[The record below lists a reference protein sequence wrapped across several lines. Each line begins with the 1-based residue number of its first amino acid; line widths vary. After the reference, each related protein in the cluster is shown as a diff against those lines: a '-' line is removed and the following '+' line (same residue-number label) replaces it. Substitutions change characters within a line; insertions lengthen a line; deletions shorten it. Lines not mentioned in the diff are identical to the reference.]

1 MALFGISSHAQQ
13 RNVLRVP
20 DMTVKT
26 GNVQLP
32 VNIENT
38 DEIVGAQFDIT
49 LPTGITA
56 QTVGTLS
63 NRSNGHSVSVNKI
76 SNGNYRVLLHS
87 AQNKTVLGQSG
98 VMMYLPISIPTSFEE
113 GSEYPI
119 VISNAVLGKASGENV
134 LTEAISGKIRIAK
147 MPDLVV
153 NKVTCDKQEFA
164 PGEHIF
170 CSWQVGNIGEI
181 ATSGGWSEQISLVSE
196 DGSLSKIVATTNYDG
211 ILEANATVSRQA
223 EISLPY
229 LLGIDGPVRVQVQIV
244 STSKTGEIA
253 SAQGNN
259 TKQTDESVTVKKS
272 LIIEISPNC
281 INEEDP
287 ARIAL
292 LITRT
297 GNWNTKETFNLS
309 ASADSRISLPES
321 ITIPA
326 NQSGTAVYFN
336 VKDNDVV
343 DDNQT
348 VHISVSGNNYPEI
361 ESSLDIIDNEYPSL
375 HLEASKKEITE
386 GETFQL
392 TISTDH
398 VSGQPINVMLTS
410 QNNHRFD
417 FPSTAIIPAG
427 ETSVNVSV
435 ITKDDDLPSEILSNL
450 FTASAQNHNKA
461 ELVVDLADNDMPVLE
476 LTLTPTT
483 VQESVG
489 VIAVA
494 GILRRT
500 TNKDSKITV
509 KLTDDANGGLYF
521 GNRSLELAKGVEEV
535 HFNFGPVDNAIVDQD
550 RTYTITAAVWLSSCG
565 CSATGESAGYVTA
578 QLTVLD
584 NDGPALSI
592 ATSEKTLK
600 EGGKTNLTISR
611 NTTDT
616 SSPLAI
622 TLSTNYEEGLSY
634 EHNTVIPAG
643 EQTVSVELTS
653 AANALQGD
661 SHTVIFTV
669 KADNYASGT
678 CYMMVTDQTL
688 PDASFKGVAAVNV
701 SDNSALES
709 AEVGSKA
716 KLTFELTNDG
726 AATLPAETPV
736 KVYLKGQQSA
746 IGTIYTSEEIPVG
759 ETLTISKVISL
770 PSAVGNHSYY
780 AVVNAD
786 NSVSELSYTN
796 NTSVETTIR
805 TIAPFSATVKTNK
818 SVYKQGEKVFINGQ
832 LSGNGTA
839 NAQIDLYVINEG
851 ARQVK
856 NVVTDAQG
864 AFSCEWELYAL
875 QAGEF
880 IVGACYPNEG
890 LTTEMASFYVYGL
903 KRSNNS
909 YIAYQIAEGETI
921 SGSIQFYNPGEFALS
936 ELKAEV
942 IECPKNCEAEIFFP
956 TTINGRETVQLNYV
970 LKGIKP
976 SDEVKWE
983 EVKIQ
988 ITAKEDVDLQS
999 IIYFYC
1005 YSNTAQLT
1013 TSNNQINT
1021 SVTKG
1026 STRDYTIQI
1035 VNVGKGASGKITL
1048 ALPEF
1053 MSCASGNTL
1062 PSMNNNDT
1070 TNIVIQISTDDKME
1084 LNLPV
1089 TGRIGI
1095 SCENGNGLSIP
1106 YSVEPVSE
1114 EIGKLIVDVC
1124 DEFTYNTS
1132 DAPHVSGAEVI
1143 ISHPYTG
1150 VEIAK
1155 GTTNDTGTFTIDL
1168 PAGYYK
1174 VKVTAERH
1182 ENYDNYCYIDPSRT
1196 EKLVANI
1203 AYLTTTMNYDLEETD
1218 IEDQYEIISTVKYE
1232 TNVPKPV
1239 VKITVPKRIDGDNM
1253 AIGDAVIIDMQLT
1266 NIGLMNAEEV
1276 TIELPSDM
1284 SGWKFEA
1291 LSHNEP
1297 FLLCPQQSVSVPIK
1311 ITRIENNQVR
1321 GIREDVKND
1330 YQNCYAGLAVWY
1342 ISRCGKDLKTNRGA
1356 EQIAIKTCVYSA
1368 IMQSIF
1374 SMIGSL
1380 SSYTPVPPGPPAPT
1394 PKPIIP
1400 PQPIRDPNP
1409 TVKKV
1414 IDICDPCTARILAN
1428 SMNVAACL
1436 LAKSYKAGII
1446 DDAVNNVVKWIQDE
1460 EITIK
1465 IPVDIPTDDGEISII
1480 PIDIPIPNN
1489 LNANNNPEI
1498 PDKPKRPSCPPRKRE
1513 KHPNLKEI
1521 TECLEKLLPD
1531 IIRDCFPELY
1541 YNIPTKSKH
1550 NTKRKNLSNRHETF
1564 IELTETYIKQLNAID
1579 SIYLCIY
1586 GDKIWYNDQ
1595 DSEKDDFITYV
1606 YNLDEGFIPSDEEI
1620 LEHKPSSVTMKQAKD
1635 YIFYVNGDSILSYKE
1650 EISKHINIYQDINKE
1665 AVENGYSSMSE
1676 FFDDAFN
1683 KYLES
1688 FEEEKSSSVCAS
1700 ITLQF
1705 KQSMR
1710 MTRQAFRGTLTMFNG
1725 HENLPINDLKMKLE
1739 VRNATT
1745 GQLATAR
1752 EFQIN
1757 AESLDGFTGELDLDY
1772 GWQLAANSTGVA
1784 KVLFIPSK
1792 FAAPSEPEDW
1802 TFVGSVTYIDPF
1814 TNLEVTRELAPVTL
1828 TVRPCPELDLD
1839 YFLQRDI
1846 YGDDPLT
1853 TEIVEPTVPAE
1864 LALIINNKGYG
1875 DATNVRMVTQ
1885 QPEIV
1890 ENEKGLLI
1898 DFEFVNSQLNG
1909 KATSELKIGENIPS
1923 EFGTIPAH
1931 SQMYAQWWFTSS
1943 LLGHFTEYK
1952 VEAKHITSFG
1962 NEDLSLIERVKPH
1975 ELIHGFTFNNEGQT
1989 LRGFLVNDVPDD
2001 EDLPEEIY
2009 FTNATQQEVHLASAI
2024 NMTKKGENVYELKIN
2039 ATEEAGWYY
2048 GSLLDPTFG
2057 KATLSK
2063 ITRANGTEIDVDN
2076 MWQTDRTLRDG
2087 KDPLYENRL
2096 HFVCN
2101 LPTEGEIFQLT
2112 FEPKPELELSVES
2125 FIGVPEEGS
2134 VLNEP
2139 LNSLNVKFNKPV
2151 KTETFTSEDI
2161 TLSCEGKNQNA
2172 SLITVEKLSEQE
2184 YQLNL
2189 NESSLSD
2196 GYYVLTV
2203 QTAGI
2208 EDEDGFTGATG
2219 KQATWLQY
2227 EGGKVDLIVK
2237 ASPAEGGSATPG
2249 TGRFDYDS
2257 DVTLS
2262 ATETEGY
2269 EFVEWLQDG
2278 QTISDEQEFTY
2289 HLVSNTELTA
2299 VFSIKNYKVEFDCN
2313 EEQGIIAGAST
2324 GIYNHGTQFELQ
2336 ATPKEGF
2343 LFEAWTVNGEI
2354 VGEEP
2359 ILTLTI
2365 DGAMK
2370 VEALFAKEIL
2380 YDLGD
2385 ANGDNSIDVG
2395 DISAIVNY
2403 IQQKAPANF
2412 VEEVADANSD
2422 GDIDV
2427 GDITAIVNLI
2437 VEAANNTSVQA
2448 RAMNV
2453 LSDAVSAP
2461 DIAKMNNVIFMPPV
2475 TIQPGEKLQA
2485 SIMMNNTSS
2494 ICGYQ
2499 FEIKLPEGITIPKD
2513 EDGFYSAELSTERTS
2528 AKKHSIFEVAKLTNG
2543 NYIVICSSTSNA
2555 TFQNNNG
2562 EVAKLTLAANADL
2575 PQGTYEVQLADVR
2588 MSDTEASVD
2597 HVGNITAYAIGQ
2609 QYARN
2614 VSADWGTL
2622 ALPYATQST
2631 DDVQLYQLAAADL
2644 SNGTL
2649 TVKPTDHVEA
2659 NTPCL
2664 FKRLDSEAQ
2673 TISFPVASN
2682 GVAKDVTVSTATDV
2696 NGWTFMGTY
2705 YNRTLIPAST
2715 SSIYYISNDHFW
2727 FANEA
2732 FEVGAFRGWFETAI
2746 AAVGSFR
2753 IVVSEDDI
2761 TAIEDL
2767 NGSENA
2773 SVVYDLQ
2780 GRRQQHAKP
2789 GDILIVNNK
2798 KQLVK

>member
-292 LITRT
+292 LLTRT

-392 TISTDH
+392 TISTDY
-398 VSGQPINVMLTS
+398 VSGLPINVMLTS

-417 FPSTAIIPAG
+417 FPSTAVIPAG

-435 ITKDDDLPSEILSNL
+435 ITKDDDLPSETLSNL

-521 GNRSLELAKGVEEV
+521 GTRSLELAKGVEEV

-622 TLSTNYEEGLSY
+622 TLSSNYEEGLSY

-643 EQTVSVELTS
+643 EQMVSVELTS

-688 PDASFKGVAAVNV
+688 PDASFKGIAAVNV

-746 IGTIYTSEEIPVG
+746 IGTIYTSDEIPVG
-759 ETLTISKVISL
+759 GTLTISKVISL

-864 AFSCEWELYAL
+864 AFSYEWELYAL

-903 KRSNNS
+903 KRSDNN
-909 YIAYQIAEGETI
+909 YITCQIADGETAA
-921 SGSIQFYNPGEFALS
+921 GSISFYNPGESNLTGV
-936 ELKAEV
+936 KAEI
-942 IECPKNCEAEIFFP
+942 IETPDNCIASVDIPSIVE
-956 TTINGRETVQLNYV
+956 GLQTVDLNYT
-970 LKGIKP
+970 LKGTKA
-976 SDEVKWE
+976 SKEVKWDEVK
-983 EVKIQ
+983 VKI
-988 ITAKEDVDLQS
+988 TANEDFALNTT
-999 IIYFYC
+999 ILFYC
-1005 YSNTAQLT
+1005 YNNTAFLT
-1013 TSNNQINT
+1013 SDLNRINAT
-1021 SVTKG
+1021 ITEG
-1026 STRDYTIQI
+1026 TTRDYTIHV
-1035 VNVGKGASGKITL
+1035 VNTGKGSSGNITL
-1048 ALPEF
+1048 NMPDF
-1053 MSCASGNTL
+1053 MNCVSGSTI
-1062 PSMNNNDT
+1062 PSLNYYDTATVVLRIKNND
-1070 TNIVIQISTDDKME
+1070 KMQ

-1089 TGRIGI
+1089 IGKIGI
-1095 SCENGNGLSIP
+1095 NCANGQGLSIP
-1106 YSVEPVSE
+1106 YTIEMVSE
-1114 EIGKLIVDVC
+1114 EQGKLIIDVC
-1124 DEFTYNTS
+1124 DEFTYNTAE
-1132 DAPHVSGAEVI
+1132 APHVSGAEVI

-1150 VEIAK
+1150 TEIAK
-1155 GTTNDTGTFTIDL
+1155 DTTNDAGTFSVDL

-1174 VKVTAERH
+1174 VVVNKENH
-1182 ENYDNYCYIDPSRT
+1182 ESYNNFCYVNPGKT
-1196 EKLVANI
+1196 EKVIANI
-1203 AYLTTTMNYDLEETD
+1203 SYQPITVEWNVEETE
-1218 IEDQYEIISTVKYE
+1218 IEDQYEIVSTVKYE

-1239 VKITVPKRIDGDNM
+1239 VKITLPERIDGDNM
-1253 AIGDAVIIDMQLT
+1253 AIGDAVLIDMQLT
-1266 NIGLMNAEEV
+1266 NVGLINAEDVELL
-1276 TIELPSDM
+1276 LPSDM
-1284 SGWKFEA
+1284 KEWKFEA

-1297 FLLCPQQSVSVPIK
+1297 FLLAPQQTVSVPIL
-1311 ITRIENNQVR
+1311 ITRIAEEQTSNSQNVPASRDIMNYFADQQHPLF
-1321 GIREDVKND
+1321 GTIGEDVANELIYDFPECVAGMAAAYKN
-1330 YQNCYAGLAVWY
+1330 
-1342 ISRCGKDLKTNRGA
+1342 RCGTELKDNKAAERLVLKTCIYSSLMQAAAVVINRIFGPGKPQPGGGSGGSGGGDPVYTDAPRTFDICNPCDAEKAERWINFLTGKSYLSNIDAIINHVVEGIQEGKTYKVVIKYGGEVVKEGGLELLDTFKEGA
-1356 EQIAIKTCVYSA
+1356 GTLVGYTFDIIELIKPCEESNNTNNSEQAN
-1368 IMQSIF
+1368 
-1374 SMIGSL
+1374 L
-1380 SSYTPVPPGPPAPT
+1380 SSRRKAPELSWQEQF
-1394 PKPIIP
+1394 K
-1400 PQPIRDPNP
+1400 
-1409 TVKKV
+1409 
-1414 IDICDPCTARILAN
+1414 
-1428 SMNVAACL
+1428 NVAETYVHQINALDSILLCL
-1436 LAKSYKAGII
+1436 YGDRI
-1446 DDAVNNVVKWIQDE
+1446 WYEEFDE
-1460 EITIK
+1460 EKAKFIK
-1465 IPVDIPTDDGEISII
+1465 YVTDLEDG
-1480 PIDIPIPNN
+1480 
-1489 LNANNNPEI
+1489 
-1498 PDKPKRPSCPPRKRE
+1498 
-1513 KHPNLKEI
+1513 H
-1521 TECLEKLLPD
+1521 
-1531 IIRDCFPELY
+1531 
-1541 YNIPTKSKH
+1541 
-1550 NTKRKNLSNRHETF
+1550 
-1564 IELTETYIKQLNAID
+1564 
-1579 SIYLCIY
+1579 
-1586 GDKIWYNDQ
+1586 
-1595 DSEKDDFITYV
+1595 
-1606 YNLDEGFIPSDEEI
+1606 IPSEQEI
-1620 LEHKPSSVTMKQAKD
+1620 LNHKPSSVTIAQAKA
-1635 YIFYVNGDSILSYKE
+1635 YVSHVINENQTILDELEKN
-1650 EISKHINIYQDINKE
+1650 INTYQTINE
-1665 AVENGYSSMSE
+1665 QAAENGFSSMTE
-1676 FFDDAFN
+1676 YFDNA
-1683 KYLES
+1683 
-1688 FEEEKSSSVCAS
+1688 FEECSKKYEEMRASSVCAS

-1705 KQSMR
+1705 KQTMTI
-1710 MTRQAFRGTLTMFNG
+1710 TRQAFKGTLIVFNG
-1725 HENLPINDLKMKLE
+1725 HESIPMKDVKLNLKVK
-1739 VRNATT
+1739 NAMT
-1745 GQLATAR
+1745 GAIATSR

-1757 AESLDGFTGELDLDY
+1757 TDNLVGFDGELNL
-1772 GWQLAANSTGVA
+1772 STGWTLNA
-1784 KVLFIPSK
+1784 KATGTATILFIPTK
-1792 FAAPSEPEDW
+1792 YAAPTEPVNW
-1802 TFVGSVTYIDPF
+1802 SFGGTLSYIDPF
-1814 TNLEVTRELAPVTL
+1814 TGLEVTRDLNPVTL

-1909 KATSELKIGENIPS
+1909 KATSDLKIGEIPS

-1962 NEDLSLIERVKPH
+1962 NEDLSLIDRVKPH

-2057 KATLSK
+2057 KATLCK

-2101 LPTEGEIFQLT
+2101 LPTEGETFQLT

-2237 ASPAEGGSATPG
+2237 ASPSEGGSATPG

-2673 TISFPVASN
+2673 TISFPVAGN